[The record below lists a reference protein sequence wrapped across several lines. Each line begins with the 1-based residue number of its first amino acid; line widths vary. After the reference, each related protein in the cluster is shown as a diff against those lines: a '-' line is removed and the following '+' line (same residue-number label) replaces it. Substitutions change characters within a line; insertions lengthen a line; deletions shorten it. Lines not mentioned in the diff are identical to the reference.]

1 MFTTPIVGR
10 TAALLADHW
19 NAPGHWAGPGPWWPV
34 FPILWLIVVAG
45 IVTTIVLVG
54 RRNRTLA
61 GRRAGEARLA
71 ERFASGEMTE
81 QEYRERLAVLR
92 KPAR

>member
-1 MFTTPIVGR
+1 MFTTMTVGR
-10 TAALLADHW
+10 AAALLADRW
-19 NAPGHWAGPGPWWPV
+19 DGSGRWDGPGPWWPV
-34 FPILWLIVVAG
+34 FPILWLIVIAG

-54 RRNRTLA
+54 RRNRGLA

-92 KPAR
+92 GQAR